1 MRQHVLTFIV
11 CCLAA
16 TAVGSIPESVR
27 WLENRFA
34 LDAVNTSQCV
44 ILPTLNSD
52 SNDQI
57 GKHSLLQD
65 SKSNVVV
72 NINATKMAVLL
83 ASSGSVLAVLIV
95 ITVIATVN
103 DYQTDENG
111 NKKASKFKS
120 FSLRR
125 NVRSLLSVDQ
135 TKSPNEVLC
144 LHGMRAICTFSIIYL
159 HSYFYRVLAPVGHKN
174 MHTEWAKTE
183 VASRISSLNITVDTF
198 FVISALLLTK
208 SMLKD
213 LDR

>member
-1 MRQHVLTFIV
+1 MRQHVLTFIF

-16 TAVGSIPESVR
+16 TAVGGIPDSVQ
-27 WLENRFA
+27 WLGNLFVF
-34 LDAVNTSQCV
+34 DAVNTSQCV
-44 ILPTLNSD
+44 ILPTLNKDSD
-52 SNDQI
+52 DQI
-57 GKHSLLQD
+57 DKHPLLQD
-65 SKSNVVV
+65 SKSNVVL
-72 NINATKMAVLL
+72 NRNATKTVVLL
-83 ASSGSVLAVLIV
+83 ALSGSVLAVLFV
-95 ITVIATVN
+95 ITGIATAN
-103 DYQTDENG
+103 DYQKDENG
-111 NKKASKFKS
+111 NKKALNFKS

-144 LHGMRAICTFSIIYL
+144 LHGMRTICTFSIIYL

-198 FVISALLLTK
+198 FVISALLLTN